1 MANFN
6 EKDARPA
13 EKLTIAG
20 IAAIIVVGVFVVCV
34 ILILAKSLFPSNDN
48 SVPDGEYTGTKS
60 AEKVTTTLPKEVVPD
75 AADSEVVID
84 LNESKTDDE
93 QTESEA
99 ETEESTESVA
109 DGETAVLNQTAYL
122 RSSGDMEGEPIFSID
137 AGEEVTVLERPA
149 GSEYVKVS
157 YYGTEGWIYYEYL
170 T

>member
-1 MANFN
+1 MSNFN

-48 SVPDGEYTGTKS
+48 SVPDGEYTGTKP
-60 AEKVTTTLPKEVVPD
+60 ADNVTTTLPKEVVPD

-84 LNESKTDDE
+84 LNESKAD
-93 QTESEA
+93 ESEA

-109 DGETAVLNQTAYL
+109 EGETAILNQTAYL
-122 RSSGDMEGEPIFSID
+122 RSSG
-137 AGEEVTVLERPA
+137 
-149 GSEYVKVS
+149 
-157 YYGTEGWIYYEYL
+157 
-170 T
+170 

>member
-48 SVPDGEYTGTKS
+48 SVPDGEYTGTKP
-60 AEKVTTTLPKEVVPD
+60 AENVTTTLPKEAVTD
-75 AADSEVVID
+75 TADSEVVID
-84 LNESKTDDE
+84 LNESSAEE

-99 ETEESTESVA
+99 ETAESDESVA
-109 DGETAVLNQTAYL
+109 DGETAILNQTAYL
-122 RSSGDMEGEPIFSID
+122 RSTGDMEGEPIFSID

>member
-48 SVPDGEYTGTKS
+48 SVPDGEYTGTKP
-60 AEKVTTTLPKEVVPD
+60 AENVTTTLPKEAVTD

-84 LNESKTDDE
+84 LNESSAEE

-99 ETEESTESVA
+99 ETAESDESVA
-109 DGETAVLNQTAYL
+109 DGETAILNQTAYL
-122 RSSGDMEGEPIFSID
+122 RSTGDMEGEPIFSID

>member
-48 SVPDGEYTGTKS
+48 SVPDGEYTGTKP
-60 AEKVTTTLPKEVVPD
+60 AENVTTTLPKEAVTD

-84 LNESKTDDE
+84 LNESSAEE

-99 ETEESTESVA
+99 ETTESDESVA
-109 DGETAVLNQTAYL
+109 DGETAILNQTAYL
-122 RSSGDMEGEPIFSID
+122 RSTGDMEGEPIFSID

>member
-48 SVPDGEYTGTKS
+48 SVPDGEYTGTKP
-60 AEKVTTTLPKEVVPD
+60 AENVTTTLPKEAVTD

-84 LNESKTDDE
+84 LNESRAEE

-99 ETEESTESVA
+99 ETAESDESVA
-109 DGETAVLNQTAYL
+109 DGETAILNQTAYL
-122 RSSGDMEGEPIFSID
+122 RSTGDMEGEPIFSID

>member
-48 SVPDGEYTGTKS
+48 SVPDGEYTGTKP
-60 AEKVTTTLPKEVVPD
+60 AENVTTTLPKEAVTD
-75 AADSEVVID
+75 TADSEVVID
-84 LNESKTDDE
+84 LNESRAEE

-99 ETEESTESVA
+99 ETAESTDSVA
-109 DGETAVLNQTAYL
+109 DGETAILNQTAYL
-122 RSSGDMEGEPIFSID
+122 RSTGDMEGEPIFSID

>member
-48 SVPDGEYTGTKS
+48 SVPDGEYTGTKP
-60 AEKVTTTLPKEVVPD
+60 AENVTTTLPKEAVTD
-75 AADSEVVID
+75 TADSEVVID
-84 LNESKTDDE
+84 LNESRAEE

-99 ETEESTESVA
+99 ETAESDESVA
-109 DGETAVLNQTAYL
+109 DGETAILNQTAYL
-122 RSSGDMEGEPIFSID
+122 RSTGDMEGEPIFSID